1 MRLLA
6 DIFEATLLVVAAL
19 FPIVN
24 PLGSSIIFLG
34 LTNGYSHAL
43 RASLARRISVNSF
56 LLLVASILIGG
67 KVLDFF
73 GISLPVVQVGGG
85 LVVVAMGWSILQQ
98 NDDTPTPAALD
109 PSDASEKAF
118 YPLTMPVTV
127 GPGSISVAV
136 ALGANTQHQ
145 AYPWPAQLAAV
156 LFGPL
161 LIALSVFISYRSA
174 ERLSKLLGRSG
185 LNVFIRL
192 SAFIVLCI
200 GIQILWNGI
209 AALAHAAHFR

>member
-1 MRLLA
+1 MRLAA
-6 DIFEATLLVVAAL
+6 DVFSATLLVVAAL

-24 PLGSSIIFLG
+24 PLGSSVIFLG
-34 LTNGYSHAL
+34 LTDGYSHTL
-43 RASLARRISVNSF
+43 RASLARRISINSF
-56 LLLVASILIGG
+56 ILLVVSILIGG

-85 LVVVAMGWSILQQ
+85 LVVVAMGWAILQQ
-98 NDDTPTPAALD
+98 SDDAPHTAVLNPAE
-109 PSDASEKAF
+109 ASEKAF
-118 YPLTMPVTV
+118 YPLTLPLTV

-145 AYPWPAQLAAV
+145 AYPWPAQLAA
-156 LFGPL
+156 LLLGPF

-174 ERLSKLLGRSG
+174 ERLSKLLGRTG
-185 LNVFIRL
+185 LSVFIRL

-200 GIQILWNGI
+200 GIQILWNGV

>member
-1 MRLLA
+1 MRLAA

-34 LTNGYSHAL
+34 LTNGYSHTL
-43 RASLARRISVNSF
+43 RAALVRRISFNSF

-85 LVVVAMGWSILQQ
+85 LVVVAMGWSILQRS
-98 NDDTPTPAALD
+98 DEAPPAAALN
-109 PSDASEKAF
+109 PAEASEKAF
-118 YPLTMPVTV
+118 YPLTMPITV

-145 AYPWPAQLAAV
+145 AYPLPAQLAAV
-156 LFGPL
+156 LLGPA
-161 LIALSVFISYRSA
+161 LIALSVYISYRSA

-200 GIQILWNGI
+200 GIQILWNGV
-209 AALAHAAHFR
+209 AALAHAAHFH